1 MRFLNA
7 GDSGLVVEFGNEISE
22 GINRRITYLTAAL
35 DRLRP
40 PGLLDTVPT
49 YRSILLNFDP
59 LRITAGEIAGIV
71 SGVMDGFSA
80 SPASAGG
87 EVVEIPVLYGGDMG
101 PDLGFISGHTGL
113 SPEEVI
119 RLHSSAEYLIYMIGF
134 TPGFPYLGGMP
145 KEIATPRLP
154 KPRTSIPAGSVG
166 IAAGQTGIYPV
177 ESPGGWQLLGRTP
190 LRIFNYK
197 RDPPF
202 LLAAGDYLAFVPV
215 TESEYNAIEQ
225 AEIAGTYRL
234 RRCPRRRLRR
244 DQREG

>member
-7 GDSGLVVEFGNEISE
+7 GDSGLVAEFGSEISE
-22 GINRRITYLTAAL
+22 GINRQITYVTAAL
-35 DRLRP
+35 DRIKP
-40 PGLLDTVPT
+40 PGLLDAIPT

-59 LRITAGEIAGIV
+59 LRISAEEIAGIV
-71 SGVMDGFSA
+71 SGAMGEFSA
-80 SPASAGG
+80 SPVSAGG
-87 EVVEIPVLYGGDMG
+87 EVVEIPVLYGGDTG

-113 SPEEVI
+113 PPEEVI

-190 LRIFNYK
+190 VHIFNYE
-197 RDPPF
+197 REPPF
-202 LLAAGDYLAFVPV
+202 LLAAGNYLKFVPIA
-215 TESEYNAIEQ
+215 ESDYHAIER
-225 AEIAGTYRL
+225 AEAAGTYR
-234 RRCPRRRLRR
+234 PRRY
-244 DQREG
+244 QKGG